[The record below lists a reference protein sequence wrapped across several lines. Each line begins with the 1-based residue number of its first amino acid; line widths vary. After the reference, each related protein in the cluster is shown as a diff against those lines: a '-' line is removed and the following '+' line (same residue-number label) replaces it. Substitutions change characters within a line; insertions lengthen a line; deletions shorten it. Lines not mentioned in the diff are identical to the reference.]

1 MKKFNV
7 FQLASFL
14 VAIFGICAFL
24 VTFGIYVYFQFQ
36 PVTTQDVRQ
45 YIDYDAQVVCYI
57 LENGN
62 GISCLPLS
70 EVNISE

>member
-1 MKKFNV
+1 MKGHNQLV
-7 FQLASFL
+7 FLFGVLSLAALLF
-14 VAIFGICAFL
+14 VAFSYIN
-24 VTFGIYVYFQFQ
+24 Q
-36 PVTTQDVRQ
+36 PVTTQDVYQ
-45 YIDYDAQVVCYI
+45 YIDHDTQVVCYI

>member
-1 MKKFNV
+1 MSKIIQV
-7 FQLASFL
+7 VGGLIILAGLFIILSGFL
-14 VAIFGICAFL
+14 NSL
-24 VTFGIYVYFQFQ
+24 NQ

>member
-1 MKKFNV
+1 MKKYSELIAV
-7 FQLASFL
+7 FSVIILMVSLF
-14 VAIFGICAFL
+14 VFAISSL
-24 VTFGIYVYFQFQ
+24 NK

-45 YIDYDAQVVCYI
+45 YIDYDAQIVCYI

>member
-1 MKKFNV
+1 VNQKSRLF
-7 FQLASFL
+7 F
-14 VAIFGICAFL
+14 IFGITSLIAFL
-24 VTFGIYVYFQFQ
+24 LVLILFPNQ
-36 PVTTQDVRQ
+36 PVTTKDIYQ
-45 YIDYDAQVVCYI
+45 YIDYDAQIVCYI

>member
-1 MKKFNV
+1 VNQKSKLLF
-7 FQLASFL
+7 
-14 VAIFGICAFL
+14 IFGITSLIAFL
-24 VTFGIYVYFQFQ
+24 LVLILFPNQ

-45 YIDYDAQVVCYI
+45 YIDHDAQVVCYI

>member
-1 MKKFNV
+1 MF
-7 FQLASFL
+7 
-14 VAIFGICAFL
+14 VAIWLTILSLHFNI
-24 VTFGIYVYFQFQ
+24 Q
-36 PVTTQDVRQ
+36 PITTQDVYQ
-45 YIDYDAQVVCYI
+45 YIDYDTQIICYI

>member
-1 MKKFNV
+1 MSKIIQV
-7 FQLASFL
+7 FAGLIILAGLFIILSGFL
-14 VAIFGICAFL
+14 NSL
-24 VTFGIYVYFQFQ
+24 NQ

-45 YIDYDAQVVCYI
+45 YIDYDAQIVCYI

-70 EVNISE
+70 EVNLNE

>member
-1 MKKFNV
+1 MKKLTAIESIIGIVMALMVIAALFNL
-7 FQLASFL
+7 FFNK
-14 VAIFGICAFL
+14 
-24 VTFGIYVYFQFQ
+24 
-36 PVTTQDVRQ
+36 PVTTQDVYQ
-45 YIDYDAQVVCYI
+45 YIDHDARVVCYI

>member
-1 MKKFNV
+1 MSKSSYLV
-7 FQLASFL
+7 LASCILFL
-14 VAIFGICAFL
+14 LFVAYLMIDKPI
-24 VTFGIYVYFQFQ
+24 
-36 PVTTQDVRQ
+36 TTQDVYQ
-45 YIDYDAQVVCYI
+45 YIDHDAQIVCYI

>member
-1 MKKFNV
+1 MKKTISDKIL
-7 FQLASFL
+7 LAMLILGAFMILVPILIFL
-14 VAIFGICAFL
+14 N
-24 VTFGIYVYFQFQ
+24 Q

-45 YIDYDAQVVCYI
+45 YIDHDAQVVCYI

>member
-1 MKKFNV
+1 MISEIKENYRIFI
-7 FQLASFL
+7 LFL
-14 VAIFGICAFL
+14 ILLSILIWALIEL
-24 VTFGIYVYFQFQ
+24 SK
-36 PVTTQDVRQ
+36 PVTTQDVYQ

-70 EVNISE
+70 EVNIER

>member
-1 MKKFNV
+1 MKTANFYIAFILTLFVVFVAFSLFN
-7 FQLASFL
+7 
-14 VAIFGICAFL
+14 
-24 VTFGIYVYFQFQ
+24 Q
-36 PVTTQDVRQ
+36 PVTTKDVYQ
-45 YIDYDAQVVCYI
+45 YIDHDARVICYI

>member
-1 MKKFNV
+1 MSKAIQIV
-7 FQLASFL
+7 GALIILIGLAIMFSGFL
-14 VAIFGICAFL
+14 SNIN
-24 VTFGIYVYFQFQ
+24 Q
-36 PVTTQDVRQ
+36 PVTTQDVYQ
-45 YIDYDAQVVCYI
+45 YIDHDARVVCYI

>member
-1 MKKFNV
+1 VKKLTIIETIV
-7 FQLASFL
+7 SL
-14 VAIFGICAFL
+14 VMALIVIIALYNLFFSPIE
-24 VTFGIYVYFQFQ
+24 IKDVY
-36 PVTTQDVRQ
+36 Q
-45 YIDYDAQVVCYI
+45 YIDHDAQVVCYI

>member
-1 MKKFNV
+1 MTKNSAIV
-7 FQLASFL
+7 LIMIIAGLIAYGLFL
-14 VAIFGICAFL
+14 FFPI
-24 VTFGIYVYFQFQ
+24 Q
-36 PVTTQDVRQ
+36 PVTTQDVYQ
-45 YIDYDAQVVCYI
+45 YIDHDAQVVCYI

>member
-1 MKKFNV
+1 MSKKSRVLF
-7 FQLASFL
+7 
-14 VAIFGICAFL
+14 IFGVMALIAYLIVALLPFN
-24 VTFGIYVYFQFQ
+24 Q
-36 PVTTQDVRQ
+36 PITTQDVYQ
-45 YIDYDAQVVCYI
+45 YIDHDAQVVCYI

>member
-1 MKKFNV
+1 MLILGAFMILV
-7 FQLASFL
+7 PILIFL
-14 VAIFGICAFL
+14 N
-24 VTFGIYVYFQFQ
+24 Q

-45 YIDYDAQVVCYI
+45 YIDYDAQIVCYI